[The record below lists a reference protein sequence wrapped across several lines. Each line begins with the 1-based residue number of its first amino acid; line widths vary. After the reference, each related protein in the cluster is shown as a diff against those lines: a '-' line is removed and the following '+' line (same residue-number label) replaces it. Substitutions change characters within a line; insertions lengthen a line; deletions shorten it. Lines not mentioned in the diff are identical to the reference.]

1 MTPECQ
7 NCGAHVSERF
17 ARVMGDEDGTVHACP
32 RCDSAG
38 ALRAGSAAGMAHR
51 LDQELRQSLSERASD
66 PKEAVVD
73 D

>member
-7 NCGAHVSERF
+7 NCESHVSERF

-32 RCDSAG
+32 RCDSKG
-38 ALRAGSAAGMAHR
+38 ALRAGSAAGKELR
-51 LDQELRQSLSERASD
+51 LDQALRQSLSERASD
-66 PKEAVVD
+66 PKEVIVD